1 MWSCDTCG
9 RPNHRNPLICE
20 TCGAAAP
27 GADADQVTL
36 ALQRDLAM
44 ESHFRGLAFWY
55 RFGAVLLAVSGL
67 AMFGFVR
74 SLQHSALFDPTG
86 GSSSLLA
93 GVLGWAAMFML
104 AAVVGSFVLGHHLAR
119 FANGARLAA
128 AILTIVSLA
137 FALLRFVLTCMA
149 YSRLSSMYGNSGLYD
164 MSPSLAGPIAMFILS
179 TIWSGAIIFTLLSGR
194 AARGVRAGLS
204 HHRGAHGDDEG
215 VDGEDAVLRHSAG
228 GRGLDGAVRD
238 APDAGDA
245 RLLLDVLASR
255 EPLVMAALA
264 RVGGRLEDA
273 GVGRVGDGGSARR
286 LDGARG
292 LDGAR

>member
-20 TCGAAAP
+20 TCGASAP

-74 SLQHSALFDPTG
+74 SLQHSALFDPSAG
-86 GSSSLLA
+86 SSSSLLA
-93 GVLGWAAMFML
+93 GVLGWAAMVMF
-104 AAVVGSFVLGHHLAR
+104 AAVVGSFVLGHHLAK

-137 FALLRFVLTCMA
+137 FGLLRFVLTCIA
-149 YSRLSSMYGNSGLYD
+149 YSRLSSIYGDSGLYD
-164 MSPSLAGPIAMFILS
+164 MRPSLAGPIAMFILS

-194 AARGVRAGLS
+194 AA
-204 HHRGAHGDDEG
+204 
-215 VDGEDAVLRHSAG
+215 AVC
-228 GRGLDGAVRD
+228 
-238 APDAGDA
+238 APTYRTIVA
-245 RLLLDVLASR
+245 RTATMKASMVKTPFFVI
-255 EPLVMAALA
+255 PLVAVILMALF
-264 RVGGRLEDA
+264 VMRLMMA
-273 GVGRVGDGGSARR
+273 M
-286 LDGARG
+286 RG
-292 LDGAR
+292 YASVY